1 MRKIS
6 RRWIA
11 AAVAV
16 LIMSAALTIAG
27 AGKVRV
33 PDYDQKLAAA
43 QLMQACMDRRKCEFR
58 LVCSIGGSASRTD
71 IDQLYLHHLAGRQ
84 HRQVQPGKG
93 AGEGG
98 PVCGMIYW
106 PGCVRWDR
114 R

>member
-43 QLMQACMDRRKCEFR
+43 QLMQACMDRIKEYKREAG
-58 LVCSIGGSASRTD
+58 LAVSEEDIHNTGLIGAPYTMVTTTIGVLEAKRTTANPD
-71 IDQLYLHHLAGRQ
+71 MAAMAGQ
-84 HRQVQPGKG
+84 MLKV
-93 AGEGG
+93 AG
-98 PVCGMIYW
+98 V
-106 PGCVRWDR
+106 
-114 R
+114 